1 MCRLSIFYRSSL
13 SPWQCVVSPYS
24 IGPAFH
30 PDNVSAYLSIV
41 YRFAAWVTVG
51 LASCCYINA
60 KSVERRHNPF
70 VCWFYFA
77 LPCLPFP
84 CLALPVFPNLPC
96 LPFAY
101 LPSLPFLVFPS
112 LTCLPFPCLPFPSL
126 VLPSIPVLPSIS
138 VLPSFTLSYF
148 PLPVLPSLLLSY
160 LSFPSRTCVTFP
172 SVVHIVSPSSW
183 QVYPPP
189 SYRVPL
195 AK

>member
-1 MCRLSIFYRSSL
+1 MCYLSIFYRFSL

-30 PDNVSAYLSIV
+30 PDNVSFYLSIV

-77 LPCLPFP
+77 FP
-84 CLALPVFPNLPC
+84 CFPFHC
-96 LPFAY
+96 LSF
-101 LPSLPFLVFPS
+101 PSLVFPS
-112 LTCLPFPCLPFPSL
+112 LVFPYLSSLPLSSLCLPAFPSL
-126 VLPSIPVLPSIS
+126 VFLSLSFPCLTFLPVLPS
-138 VLPSFTLSYF
+138 LTLSYF
-148 PLPVLPSLLLSY
+148 PLPILPSLLLSY

-183 QVYPPP
+183 QVYPQP